1 MILTVTPNP
10 ALDYTVEL
18 DAPLD
23 AGAVVRTNGARVDA
37 GGKGINVSQYLRALG
52 SETAASGF
60 LGDPFGRVLADELDD
75 AGLETAFVAVNEP
88 TRLNQTILAPDGE
101 YKINQDGPHVSEH
114 ALDDLLARV
123 REFAPPSLVVG
134 GSLPPGVRAAD
145 VNRLAAAGD
154 WATTVDVG
162 GEMLAELESE
172 YALCK
177 PNREELAAATGMAT
191 ASVDDCVAAAET
203 LRETGYERVIASLG
217 GDGAVLVGPNG
228 AFVADALDVDVVDT
242 VGAGDSL
249 LAGVLAA
256 YDDGADDATALAQGV
271 AVSSRVVGVAGT
283 SVPDLDDLA
292 AVRDDVHVQRR

>member
-18 DAPLD
+18 DEPLD
-23 AGAVVRTNGARVDA
+23 AGTVARTDGARIDA
-37 GGKGINVSQYLRALG
+37 GGKGINVSQYLRALDT
-52 SETAASGF
+52 ETAASGF
-60 LGDPFGRVLADELDD
+60 LGDPFGRVLADEL
-75 AGLETAFVAVNEP
+75 AESGFETAFVAVGES

-101 YKINQDGPHVSEH
+101 YKVNQDGPRVTPE
-114 ALDDLLARV
+114 AVDDLLSRV

-134 GSLPPGVRAAD
+134 GSLPPGVGPGAVD
-145 VNRLAAAGD
+145 RLAAAGD

-162 GEMLAELESE
+162 GELLAELDEE

-191 ASVDDCVAAAET
+191 GSVEDCIAAAEA
-203 LRETGYERVIASLG
+203 LRETGYERVVASLG
-217 GDGAVLVGPNG
+217 GDGAVLVGPDG
-228 AFVADALDVDVVDT
+228 AFVANALDVDVVDT

-271 AVSSRVVGVAGT
+271 AVASRVVGVAGT
-283 SVPDLDDLA
+283 SVPDVTGIA
-292 AVRDDVHVQRR
+292 AVRDDVRVRRR

>member
-18 DAPLD
+18 DEPLE
-23 AGAVVRTNGARVDA
+23 AGTVVRTDGARVDA
-37 GGKGINVSQYLRALG
+37 GGKGINVSQYLHALG

-60 LGDPFGRVLADELDD
+60 LGEPFGRVLADEL
-75 AGLETAFVAVNEP
+75 AESGFETAFVSVEES
-88 TRLNQTILAPDGE
+88 TRLNQTILATDGE
-101 YKINQDGPHVSEH
+101 YKINQNGPHVSER
-114 ALDDLLARV
+114 ALDDLLSRV
-123 REFAPPSLVVG
+123 SERGPPSLVVG
-134 GSLPPGVRAAD
+134 GSLPPGVSAD
-145 VNRLAAAGD
+145 DIDRLAAAGD

-162 GEMLAELESE
+162 GEMLADLAGD

-191 ASVDDCVAAAET
+191 DNVDDCIAAAEA

-256 YDDGADDATALAQGV
+256 YDGGADDATALATGV
-271 AVSSRVVGVAGT
+271 AVSSRVVGTAGT
-283 SVPDLDDLA
+283 SVPDLDGIED
-292 AVRDDVHVQRR
+292 VRDGVHVHRR